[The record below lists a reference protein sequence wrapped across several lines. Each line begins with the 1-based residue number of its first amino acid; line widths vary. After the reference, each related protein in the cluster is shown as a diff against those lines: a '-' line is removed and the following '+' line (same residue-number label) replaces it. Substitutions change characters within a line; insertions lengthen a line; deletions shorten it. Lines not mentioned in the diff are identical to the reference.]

1 MLKLMDEYPALSRI
15 ITEALANRVILL
27 TNMIE
32 NLALQT
38 VEARLARI
46 FLEHSSGEV
55 LNRRPWSTQAEM
67 AARLG
72 TVPDVLNRALRS
84 LAEEGL
90 INIQRHQ
97 IQILDRKGL
106 ERKAMQTD

>member
-1 MLKLMDEYPALSRI
+1 MDEHPVLSRI
-15 ITEALANRVILL
+15 VTKNLANRVIHL
-27 TNMIE
+27 TNLIE
-32 NLALQT
+32 SLALQK
-38 VEARLARI
+38 VESRLARM
-46 FLEHSSGEV
+46 FLEHSNGDL
-55 LNRRPWSTQAEM
+55 LNRRRWSTQAEM

-90 INIQRHQ
+90 IQIQRHQ

-106 ERKAMQTD
+106 ERKAMQSD